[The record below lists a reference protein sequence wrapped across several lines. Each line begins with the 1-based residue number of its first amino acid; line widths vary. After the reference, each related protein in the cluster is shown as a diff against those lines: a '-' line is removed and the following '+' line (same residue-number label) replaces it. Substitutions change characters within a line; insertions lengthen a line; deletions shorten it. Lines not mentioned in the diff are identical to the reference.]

1 MWKIFL
7 CYIGLGYGITGKSNY
22 QIKKII
28 RFLSHT
34 FCNGYSSKYYISGR
48 GGMPLIFKPPNYGNN
63 ILKPVTTQ
71 KSLVPWNT
79 PLPKKIGITCTPLTY
94 VKCLLEE
101 PYSRKKSYNFSCSI
115 VQLFYLLKW
124 HWGKWSAIYFSGNV
138 DLWPCREDL
147 C

>member
-1 MWKIFL
+1 MWTFFL
-7 CYIGLGYGITGKSNY
+7 CYIGLGCGITGKSNY
-22 QIKKII
+22 QIKIFL

-34 FCNGYSSKYYISGR
+34 FCNGYSSKYYIYLEVECHLFSNLQI
-48 GGMPLIFKPPNYGNN
+48 MEIKIWNLSPLNKVYPP
-63 ILKPVTTQ
+63 
-71 KSLVPWNT
+71 
-79 PLPKKIGITCTPLTY
+79 PKKIGITCIPLPY
-94 VKCLLEE
+94 VKCLLE
-101 PYSRKKSYNFSCSI
+101 PYPRKKSFNFSCSI